1 MGRKSSISF
10 EAKLAAVKSYLA
22 GNHSVARLALE
33 LGVGTSTIIRWLNSY
48 RAQGENGLKPAI
60 KNNRYSKEF
69 KLKLV
74 ELYLLGKG
82 SYRELAF
89 KYGLRN
95 ESQLVNWVSKYN
107 SHIELEDYIPHPEV
121 HMTSRRKATPEEKKQ
136 VVIYFLDHKRN
147 YAETA
152 AHFGYSYGQV
162 YSWVKKYLTG
172 GSDAL
177 LDRRGK
183 HKQDEELTD
192 LERAER
198 KIKNLEERLEAS
210 EKENILLKKLQDLER
225 MMMLEDQKHK

>member
-1 MGRKSSISF
+1 MGRKSLISF

-22 GNHSVARLALE
+22 GDQSAVQLAQE
-33 LGVGTSTIIRWLNSY
+33 LGVHSYTIRKWSNTF
-48 RAQGENGLKPAI
+48 RTQGENGLKPAI
-60 KNNRYSKEF
+60 KNARYTKEF

-82 SYRELAF
+82 SYSELADT
-89 KYGLRN
+89 YGLRSR
-95 ESQLVNWVSKYN
+95 SQLENWVSKYN

-121 HMTSRRKATPEEKKQ
+121 RMTSRRKATPEEKKQ

-162 YSWVKKYLTG
+162 YSWVKKYLAG

-183 HKQDEELTD
+183 RKQDEELTD

-198 KIKNLEERLEAS
+198 KIKILEERLEAS
-210 EKENILLKKLQDLER
+210 EKENALLKKLQKLER

>member
-10 EAKLAAVKSYLA
+10 EAKLAAAKSYLA

-89 KYGLRN
+89 KY
-95 ESQLVNWVSKYN
+95 

-162 YSWVKKYLTG
+162 YSWVKKYLAG

-183 HKQDEELTD
+183 RKQDEELTD